1 MAEIVVM
8 PRLGNTVESCVLTAW
23 RVVVGDVVETTSII
37 AEIETDKSAMEVPA
51 GVAGTVLALLAESGD
66 EVPVKAPLLIIG
78 QPGED
83 IAGLITAETE
93 PGQSAESV
101 QLDTPSTQVQDPSP
115 KAPEPD
121 SPPVE
126 STAAH
131 GIPVAASYEPAP
143 ISPRALRAAQAAGV
157 DIATI
162 RGSGPHG
169 RIMASDV
176 QAAIAAA
183 GSATTVRHTRA
194 AASQPPV
201 ASVVGSGIGGRVT
214 RQDLVFAAAAPPPVP
229 LQPVAVP
236 ARPAAPSSMPQTDP
250 SDFPGEH
257 TDTPLAG
264 VRKLVATR
272 MMASLADHAQLT
284 FDTTAPATAL
294 LGLRTRFKS
303 ADPAIGMNDIT
314 IGDLVAFAA
323 ARCALAH
330 PAINATITDQV
341 LRTYRHVHLGL
352 ATDTPR
358 GLLVPTIHFAS
369 QLGLREFSAQ
379 AKDLAAQARQGS
391 INPDLLAGGTFTVT
405 NLGGMGIESF
415 TPILNSPQT
424 AILGVNAIRPWPVRL
439 ADGTVGIEHR
449 IGFSLTVDHAV
460 VDGADAA
467 RYLQAL
473 VAFVTDIDVILMA
486 ESSNNG

>member
-8 PRLGNTVESCVLTAW
+8 PQLGNTVESCVLTAW
-23 RVVVGDVVETTSII
+23 RVVVGDVVETTTII

-66 EVPVKAPLLIIG
+66 EVPVKAPLLVIG
-78 QPGED
+78 QAGED
-83 IAGLITAETE
+83 ITGLISAETE
-93 PGQSAESV
+93 PVQSAKSV
-101 QLDTPSTQVQDPSP
+101 QSDLPSAQSQGPRPPTAAES
-115 KAPEPD
+115 D
-121 SPPVE
+121 SPPVQ
-126 STAAH
+126 SMTAH
-131 GIPVAASYEPAP
+131 GVPVAPSFEPAP

-157 DIATI
+157 DVATI

-169 RIMASDV
+169 RIMATDV
-176 QAAIAAA
+176 EAAIAAA
-183 GSATTVRHTRA
+183 ASVRHTRA
-194 AASQPPV
+194 AATQPPV

-214 RQDLVFAAAAPPPVP
+214 RQDLASAAAAPPPVP
-229 LQPVAVP
+229 QQPIAVP
-236 ARPAAPSSMPQTDP
+236 ARPAAPPPMAVDQT
-250 SDFPGEH
+250 DFPGDH

-294 LGLRTRFKS
+294 LGLRARFKS

-358 GLLVPTIHFAS
+358 GLLVPTIRFAS
-369 QLGLREFSAQ
+369 QLGLKELSAQ

-439 ADGTVGIEHR
+439 PDGTVGIEQR

-473 VAFVTDIDVILMA
+473 VAFITDIDVILMA